1 MLKCQCLNTVKVHFS
16 LISPSSHCLVA
27 PSKRWLKGPGYVYLL
42 TVLPETRGFPRFCRR
57 GERAGRS
64 GKMLLR
70 AKTGSSL
77 CHFYLL
83 PLARTLSH
91 GPKLPARDDGK
102 CGLMC
107 ALEEDGV
114 VRVLLCLCHLSTGF
128 SEGDANV
135 FRGRGDT
142 VSVSSM
148 PGQDNVQLT

>member
-1 MLKCQCLNTVKVHFS
+1 MAFQGSAEGEIRQDAF
-16 LISPSSHCLVA
+16 
-27 PSKRWLKGPGYVYLL
+27 KGQDWKQFMSTYL
-42 TVLPETRGFPRFCRR
+42 P
-57 GERAGRS
+57 
-64 GKMLLR
+64 
-70 AKTGSSL
+70 
-77 CHFYLL
+77 

-135 FRGRGDT
+135 LRGRGDT